1 MILNALVMIGVMF
14 LFWMGFARI
23 LSSKEEWKKE
33 KSHNIEMAFAGAV
46 FVVVMALL
54 VALTG

>member
-14 LFWMGFARI
+14 LFWMGLARI
-23 LSSKEEWKKE
+23 GSSKEEWKKE
-33 KSHNIEMAFAGAV
+33 KSQNIEFAFAGAI